1 MTQCPN
7 CGSVG
12 HHHFNLIDERPYRE
26 AAAEAE
32 YLRHYGRIEEG
43 KRKLAELS
51 AVRIANYERLPWR
64 CGCGASFR
72 D

>member
-26 AAAEAE
+26 AAREAD
-32 YLRHYGRIEEG
+32 YLRHYGLTDSG
-43 KRKLAELS
+43 VQKLAALH
-51 AVRIANYERLPWR
+51 AVEIENYRRLPWL
-64 CGCGASFR
+64 CGGCGTPFA
-72 D
+72 